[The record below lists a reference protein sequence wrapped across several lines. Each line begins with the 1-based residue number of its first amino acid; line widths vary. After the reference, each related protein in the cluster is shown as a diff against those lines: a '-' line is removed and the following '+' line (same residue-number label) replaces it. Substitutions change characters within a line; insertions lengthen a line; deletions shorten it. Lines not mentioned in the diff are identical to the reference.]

1 MAVRIIADTAADPL
15 PEVEKRLVPV
25 PMTVIVGGKE
35 YREGVDIDKNRFYSL
50 LETSAEFPK
59 TCQITEQAFDAV
71 FAEVANRGDKAVA
84 VIMASSLSG
93 TYVNACRA
101 AEKYGGSIEVVDS
114 GTVTIGAGV
123 LAEYA
128 LTLADG
134 GASAREIAAE
144 LTARRD
150 SVIIAAVA
158 DTLEYLKKGGRISAA
173 TAFAGGLLSI
183 KPVVG
188 MKNGSLGVWGK
199 VRGARRAAEAI
210 NRLIDENGG
219 VDFSKPYL
227 FGYTGTT
234 DDFLRR
240 YLSESTALWEGH
252 PLRVSQVGSIVGSH
266 VGPGAFAVAFFAGR
280 CGE

>member
-15 PEVEKRLVPV
+15 PEVEKRLVNV

-35 YREGVDIDKNRFYSL
+35 YREGVNIDKNRFYSL
-50 LETSAEFPK
+50 LETSEEFPK

-71 FAEVANRGDKAVA
+71 FAKIADQGDKAVA

-93 TYVNACRA
+93 TYLNAARA
-101 AEKYGGSIEVVDS
+101 AEKYGGGIEVVDS

-128 LTLADG
+128 LRLAED

-144 LTARRD
+144 LAARRD

-183 KPVVG
+183 KPVLG

-199 VRGARRAAEAI
+199 VRGTRRAAEAI

-227 FGYTGTT
+227 FGYTGT
-234 DDFLRR
+234 DDGFLRR
-240 YLSESTALWEGH
+240 YLDESAAIWADH
-252 PLRVSQVGSIVGSH
+252 PTRISQVGSIVGSH
-266 VGPGAFAVAFFAGR
+266 VGPGAFAVAFFAG
-280 CGE
+280 